1 MPISHT
7 VVSGSRLER
16 LHLPAG
22 EFVTP
27 AKWDRSLGTSKREQ
41 GVVTPKLPKSRRQL
55 KAAEKIAEKL
65 AAESGDE

>member
-1 MPISHT
+1 M
-7 VVSGSRLER
+7 
-16 LHLPAG
+16 LPAG